1 MKKTL
6 QNPKSRIAILIALI
20 VTALAEVLFRAIAM
34 KEAALATANAGE
46 QVTVLAFAAVI
57 LFFAAK
63 GNDKLSYISCGA
75 LIAYFV
81 MDQLFELPGMIGSL
95 VTNIS
100 DPTIAMSI
108 VIRLL
113 TMVGIVAIA
122 VLLAEYVNDGSIYNR
137 AFNVIFW
144 ITILLHVVAIV
155 ISIAGFVVIGT
166 IPNAP
171 VGAELAFLKN
181 QGMLV
186 IFNDVYRILMVLLFT
201 SFAYDSAKRQLKREN
216 LAK

>member
-1 MKKTL
+1 MKKTF

-46 QVTVLAFAAVI
+46 QVTVILFAAVI
-57 LFFAAK
+57 LFLAAK

-100 DPTIAMSI
+100 DLTIAMSI

-122 VLLAEYVNDGSIYNR
+122 ALLAEYVNDGSIYNR

-144 ITILLHVVAIV
+144 ITILLHVAAIV